1 MSFDPGH
8 IFSLGCFIAAPTV
21 IQGMAHTSSDIR
33 RLREYEVGRNKGKN
47 VRSKKVGHVAT
58 GILVMVVEGKWER
71 RE

>member
-1 MSFDPGH
+1 MG
-8 IFSLGCFIAAPTV
+8 
-21 IQGMAHTSSDIR
+21 HTSSDIR

-47 VRSKKVGHVAT
+47 VRSKKVGHVVT